1 MIEEFSLKDRES
13 RASHHLK
20 VHAFLMLE
28 RVASSKEFLISVLLE
43 AEGKFIGK
51 TSLGTVTEGQEIWL
65 SLLWDKPQQRFVGS
79 YQAAGSKPIVSFV
92 PFTLPAAADATIPT
106 DFSML
111 KNFVLNSAR
120 NNAALADES
129 KN

>member
-1 MIEEFSLKDRES
+1 LKDSGANR
-13 RASHHLK
+13 HLK

-28 RVASSKEFLISVLLE
+28 RAASSKEFLISVLLE

-51 TSLGTVTEGQEIWL
+51 TSLGTVTEGQEIVL
-65 SLLWDKPQQRFVGS
+65 SLRWDQPQKRFVAS
-79 YQAAGSKPIVSFV
+79 SRAAGSTPILSFI
-92 PFTLPAAADATIPT
+92 PFASPGAADPIAPS

-120 NNAALADES
+120 NNAAQAHEN